1 MCNENSTFPDLPA
14 VPSIPS
20 KHDKQNSDYSW
31 RTILSITVPLV
42 VISVL
47 IVTVILLKMRKN
59 HLKEMKRLPTDLGNI
74 EMAGLIAKPI
84 GDSTLRDEF
93 GQNYSCEVT
102 SGSGSGNLDCP
113 FFCKQVNSL
122 IENVTTRWP
131 LP

>member
-1 MCNENSTFPDLPA
+1 MCNENITFPDLPP
-14 VPSIPS
+14 VPFTQS
-20 KHDKQNSDYSW
+20 KHDNQNSDSKW
-31 RTILSITVPLV
+31 MTILSITVPVV
-42 VISVL
+42 VITGL
-47 IVTVILLKMRKN
+47 ILAVILLKMRKN

-102 SGSGSGNLDCP
+102 SGSGSGNLECP
-113 FFCKQVNSL
+113 FFCKQVNCL
-122 IENVTTRWP
+122 IQNVTTRWP

>member
-1 MCNENSTFPDLPA
+1 M
-14 VPSIPS
+14 
-20 KHDKQNSDYSW
+20 
-31 RTILSITVPLV
+31 SITVPLV

-47 IVTVILLKMRKN
+47 IVVVILIKMHKN

-102 SGSGSGNLDCP
+102 SGSGSGNLE
-113 FFCKQVNSL
+113 FSVS
-122 IENVTTRWP
+122 
-131 LP
+131 